1 MIFVIANEPGHLS
14 GGFPLNRIPK
24 DYIQANRE
32 INRRVLGTVKQ
43 KWGSGSK
50 LYVRGW
56 FYVLAVFVVLKYV
69 VPSVWSQ
76 LSALF
81 R

>member
-1 MIFVIANEPGHLS
+1 MELNPPFS
-14 GGFPLNRIPK
+14 GEFLLDRIPK

-32 INRRVLGTVKQ
+32 MNRRVLGAVKQ

-56 FYVLAVFVVLKYV
+56 FYVFAAFVVLKYV
-69 VPSVWSQ
+69 VPSVWSH

>member
-1 MIFVIANEPGHLS
+1 MSLGHLS
-14 GGFPLNRIPK
+14 GGCPLHRIPK

-32 INRRVLGTVKQ
+32 MNRRVLGAVKQ
-43 KWGSGSK
+43 NWGSGSK

-56 FYVLAVFVVLKYV
+56 FYVFAAFVVLKYM
-69 VPSVWSQ
+69 VPSAWSY

>member
-1 MIFVIANEPGHLS
+1 MIANEPGHLS
-14 GGFPLNRIPK
+14 GEIPLDRIPK

-32 INRRVLGTVKQ
+32 MNRRVLGTVKQ

-56 FYVLAVFVVLKYV
+56 FYVLAVFVVLKYM
-69 VPSVWSQ
+69 VPSVWGY

>member
-1 MIFVIANEPGHLS
+1 MNS
-14 GGFPLNRIPK
+14 
-24 DYIQANRE
+24 
-32 INRRVLGTVKQ
+32 RVLGTVRQ

-56 FYVLAVFVVLKYV
+56 FYVFLAFLVLNYA
-69 VPSVWSQ
+69 VPFVWSH

>member
-1 MIFVIANEPGHLS
+1 MELNPPFS
-14 GGFPLNRIPK
+14 GEIPLDRIPK

-32 INRRVLGTVKQ
+32 MNRRVLGTVRQ

-50 LYVRGW
+50 LYIRGW
-56 FYVLAVFVVLKYV
+56 FYVFAAFLVLNYAVPF
-69 VPSVWSQ
+69 VWSRI
-76 LSALF
+76 SAFF